1 MDSAMSLV
9 RDVAK
14 GLLGMFVGDAA
25 LSSAILAVVAGAALV
40 IKTEVASTQLGGAL
54 LFAGCLA
61 VLVGSLFRGARRPQR
76 IG

>member
-1 MDSAMSLV
+1 MDSAMNLV

-40 IKTEVASTQLGGAL
+40 IKEVASTQLGGAL

-61 VLVGSLFRGARRPQR
+61 VLVGSVFRGARRP
-76 IG
+76 